1 MKIIV
6 VGATGLI
13 GTEVIRQALLHKSVT
28 SVVALGRRPTPPPE
42 SVPAGPELEKFQS
55 VTLED
60 FTNYTEHNRPLLTR
74 LFLFFLFRPFRLLAI
89 TPTAS
94 KTMDFEAVKT
104 VCVDYVMKGFD
115 TLKQLPR
122 PQSGKPLRFVYA
134 SGAKAERDQTKK
146 PWILG
151 DYTLMRV
158 SEPFFVKY
166 ARPTFFFIDPRKK
179 NTRAASK
186 HSYSTPPR
194 NLAASWIRA
203 SCASASSSRPGY
215 ITGMLAHAAAGII
228 GLPLIDIREFGGA
241 AVSAAVHG
249 FDKDTLDND
258 ELIAM
263 GRKELREIGEEPS
276 T

>member
-1 MKIIV
+1 MKLIV

-13 GTEVIRQALLHKSVT
+13 GTEVIRQALSHKSVT

-42 SVPAGPELEKFQS
+42 SFPAGPELEKFQS

-60 FTNYTEHNRPLLTR
+60 FTNYTEHVKSQLSGADACIW
-74 LFLFFLFRPFRLLAI
+74 LLAI

-151 DYTLMRV
+151 DYTLMRGRV
-158 SEPFFVKY
+158 ETQLLDATAESGGVMETCLLRIGLVKSPE
-166 ARPTFFFIDPRKK
+166 RM
-179 NTRAASK
+179 
-186 HSYSTPPR
+186 
-194 NLAASWIRA
+194 
-203 SCASASSSRPGY
+203 GY

-228 GLPLIDIREFGGA
+228 GLPLIDIREIGGA

>member
-1 MKIIV
+1 MKLIV

-28 SVVALGRRPTPPPE
+28 SVIALGRRPTPPPE
-42 SVPAGPELEKFQS
+42 SVPAGPELQKFQS

-60 FTNYTEHNRPLLTR
+60 FTNYTEHVKNQLSGADACIW
-74 LFLFFLFRPFRLLAI
+74 LLAI

-115 TLKQLPR
+115 TLKRLPR

-151 DYTLMRV
+151 DYTLMRGRV
-158 SEPFFVKY
+158 ETQLLDATAESGGVMDTCLLRIGLVKSPE
-166 ARPTFFFIDPRKK
+166 RM
-179 NTRAASK
+179 
-186 HSYSTPPR
+186 
-194 NLAASWIRA
+194 
-203 SCASASSSRPGY
+203 GY

-228 GLPLIDIREFGGA
+228 GLPLIEIREIGGA

>member
-1 MKIIV
+1 MKLIV

-13 GTEVIRQALLHKSVT
+13 GTEVIRQALSHKSVT

-60 FTNYTEHNRPLLTR
+60 FTNYTEHVKSQLSGADACIW
-74 LFLFFLFRPFRLLAI
+74 LLAI

-94 KTMDFEAVKT
+94 KTMDFEAVKR

-151 DYTLMRV
+151 DYTLMRGRV
-158 SEPFFVKY
+158 ETQLLDATAESGGVMETCLLRIGLVKSPE
-166 ARPTFFFIDPRKK
+166 RM
-179 NTRAASK
+179 
-186 HSYSTPPR
+186 
-194 NLAASWIRA
+194 
-203 SCASASSSRPGY
+203 GY
-215 ITGMLAHAAAGII
+215 ITGTLAHAAAGII
-228 GLPLIDIREFGGA
+228 GLPLIDIREIGGA

>member
-1 MKIIV
+1 MKLIV

-13 GTEVIRQALLHKSVT
+13 GTEVIRQALSHKSVT

-42 SVPAGPELEKFQS
+42 SVPAGPALEKFQ
-55 VTLED
+55 
-60 FTNYTEHNRPLLTR
+60 
-74 LFLFFLFRPFRLLAI
+74 LLAI

-104 VCVDYVMKGFD
+104 VCADYVLKGFD

-122 PQSGKPLRFVYA
+122 PKGGKPLRFVYA

-151 DYTLMRV
+151 DYTLMRGRIETQLLDATAESGGV
-158 SEPFFVKY
+158 METCLLRIGLVKSPE
-166 ARPTFFFIDPRKK
+166 RM
-179 NTRAASK
+179 
-186 HSYSTPPR
+186 
-194 NLAASWIRA
+194 
-203 SCASASSSRPGY
+203 GY
-215 ITGMLAHAAAGII
+215 ITGMLANAAAGII
-228 GLPLIDIREFGGA
+228 GLPLIDIREIGGA

-263 GRKELREIGEEPS
+263 GRKELGEIGEEPS

>member
-1 MKIIV
+1 MKLIV

-28 SVVALGRRPTPPPE
+28 SVIALGRRPTPPPE
-42 SVPAGPELEKFQS
+42 SVPAGPELQKFQS

-60 FTNYTEHNRPLLTR
+60 FTNYTEHVKNQLSGADACIW
-74 LFLFFLFRPFRLLAI
+74 LLAI

-151 DYTLMRV
+151 DYTLMRGRV
-158 SEPFFVKY
+158 ETQLLDATAESGGVMDTCLLRIGLVKSPE
-166 ARPTFFFIDPRKK
+166 RM
-179 NTRAASK
+179 
-186 HSYSTPPR
+186 
-194 NLAASWIRA
+194 
-203 SCASASSSRPGY
+203 GY

-228 GLPLIDIREFGGA
+228 GLPLIDIREIGGA

>member
-1 MKIIV
+1 MKLIV

-13 GTEVIRQALLHKSVT
+13 GTEVIRQALLHQSVT

-42 SVPAGPELEKFQS
+42 SIPVGPELENFQ
-55 VTLED
+55 
-60 FTNYTEHNRPLLTR
+60 
-74 LFLFFLFRPFRLLAI
+74 LLAI

-94 KTMDFEAVKT
+94 KTMDFEAVRT
-104 VCVDYVMKGFD
+104 VCVDYVLKGFD

-122 PQSGKPLRFVYA
+122 PNGGKPLRFVYA

-151 DYTLMRV
+151 DYTLMRKHKGRIETQLLEATTESGGV
-158 SEPFFVKY
+158 METCLLRIGLVKSPE
-166 ARPTFFFIDPRKK
+166 RM
-179 NTRAASK
+179 
-186 HSYSTPPR
+186 
-194 NLAASWIRA
+194 
-203 SCASASSSRPGY
+203 GY
-215 ITGMLAHAAAGII
+215 ITGMLANAAAGII
-228 GLPLIDIREFGGA
+228 GLPLIDIREIGGA

>member
-1 MKIIV
+1 MKLIV

-13 GTEVIRQALLHKSVT
+13 GTEVIRQALSHKSVT

-42 SVPAGPELEKFQS
+42 SVPAGPALEKFQS
-55 VTLED
+55 VTLSD
-60 FTNYTEHNRPLLTR
+60 FTNYTEHVKSQLSGADACIW
-74 LFLFFLFRPFRLLAI
+74 LLAI

-104 VCVDYVMKGFD
+104 VCADYVLKGFD

-122 PQSGKPLRFVYA
+122 PKGGKPLRFVYA

-151 DYTLMRV
+151 DYTLMRGRIETQLLDATAESGGV
-158 SEPFFVKY
+158 METCLLRIGLVKSPE
-166 ARPTFFFIDPRKK
+166 RM
-179 NTRAASK
+179 
-186 HSYSTPPR
+186 
-194 NLAASWIRA
+194 
-203 SCASASSSRPGY
+203 GY
-215 ITGMLAHAAAGII
+215 ITGMLANAAAGII
-228 GLPLIDIREFGGA
+228 GLPLIDIREIGGA

-263 GRKELREIGEEPS
+263 GRKELGEIGEEPS

>member
-1 MKIIV
+1 MKLIV

-13 GTEVIRQALLHKSVT
+13 GTEVVRQALSHKSVT

-60 FTNYTEHNRPLLTR
+60 FTNYTEHVKSQLSGADACIW
-74 LFLFFLFRPFRLLAI
+74 LLAI

-151 DYTLMRV
+151 DYTLMRGRV
-158 SEPFFVKY
+158 ETQLLDATAESGGVMETCLLRIGLVKSPE
-166 ARPTFFFIDPRKK
+166 RM
-179 NTRAASK
+179 
-186 HSYSTPPR
+186 
-194 NLAASWIRA
+194 
-203 SCASASSSRPGY
+203 GY

-228 GLPLIDIREFGGA
+228 GLPLIDIREIGGA

>member
-1 MKIIV
+1 MKLIV

-28 SVVALGRRPTPPPE
+28 SVIVLGRRPTPPPE

-60 FTNYTEHNRPLLTR
+60 FTNYTEHVKSQLSG
-74 LFLFFLFRPFRLLAI
+74 ADACI
-89 TPTAS
+89 WH
-94 KTMDFEAVKT
+94 TMDFEAVKT

-122 PQSGKPLRFVYA
+122 PKSGKPLRFVYA

-151 DYTLMRV
+151 DYTLMRGRV
-158 SEPFFVKY
+158 ETQLLDATAESGGVMETCLLRIGLVKSPE
-166 ARPTFFFIDPRKK
+166 RM
-179 NTRAASK
+179 
-186 HSYSTPPR
+186 
-194 NLAASWIRA
+194 
-203 SCASASSSRPGY
+203 GY

-228 GLPLIDIREFGGA
+228 GLPLIDIREIGGA

>member
-1 MKIIV
+1 MKLIV

-13 GTEVIRQALLHKSVT
+13 GTEVIRQALSHKSVT

-42 SVPAGPELEKFQS
+42 SVPAGPELEKACQEPALRRRRLHLAFNS
-55 VTLED
+55 LHLEPPSPD
-60 FTNYTEHNRPLLTR
+60 TNVLPPPL
-74 LFLFFLFRPFRLLAI
+74 RLLAI

-94 KTMDFEAVKT
+94 KRLDFEAVKT

-122 PQSGKPLRFVYA
+122 PKSGKPLRFVYA

-151 DYTLMRV
+151 DYTLMRGRV
-158 SEPFFVKY
+158 ETQLLDATAESGGVMEMCLLRIGLVKSPE
-166 ARPTFFFIDPRKK
+166 RM
-179 NTRAASK
+179 
-186 HSYSTPPR
+186 
-194 NLAASWIRA
+194 
-203 SCASASSSRPGY
+203 GY

-228 GLPLIDIREFGGA
+228 GLPLIDIREIGGA

>member
-1 MKIIV
+1 MKLIV

-13 GTEVIRQALLHKSVT
+13 GTEVIRQALSHKSVT

-60 FTNYTEHNRPLLTR
+60 FTNYTEHVKSQLSGADACIW
-74 LFLFFLFRPFRLLAI
+74 LLAI

-151 DYTLMRV
+151 DYTLMRGRV
-158 SEPFFVKY
+158 ETQLLDATAESGGVMETCLLRIGLVKSPE
-166 ARPTFFFIDPRKK
+166 RM
-179 NTRAASK
+179 
-186 HSYSTPPR
+186 
-194 NLAASWIRA
+194 
-203 SCASASSSRPGY
+203 GY

-228 GLPLIDIREFGGA
+228 GLPLIDIREIGGA

>member
-1 MKIIV
+1 
-6 VGATGLI
+6 
-13 GTEVIRQALLHKSVT
+13 
-28 SVVALGRRPTPPPE
+28 
-42 SVPAGPELEKFQS
+42 
-55 VTLED
+55 
-60 FTNYTEHNRPLLTR
+60 
-74 LFLFFLFRPFRLLAI
+74 
-89 TPTAS
+89 
-94 KTMDFEAVKT
+94 MDFEAVKT

-151 DYTLMRV
+151 DYTLMRGRV
-158 SEPFFVKY
+158 ETQLLDATAESGGVMETCLLRIGLVKSPE
-166 ARPTFFFIDPRKK
+166 RM
-179 NTRAASK
+179 
-186 HSYSTPPR
+186 
-194 NLAASWIRA
+194 
-203 SCASASSSRPGY
+203 GY

-228 GLPLIDIREFGGA
+228 GLPLIDIREIGGA